1 MGAIAEALKKAQN
14 EWDALFSK
22 HRLDLVTSVST
33 TTLNHLENLQLQDIT
48 ELGAVFQKNS
58 NIYKLLCL
66 ENRQSYQDIYF
77 FRGTQELF
85 CIQPDP
91 YVSYSEAG
99 LNEDALQV
107 KPFFEDAYHWF
118 KRHVK
123 LFDASK
129 EYDRFSKV
137 KEKLVGKTIDDFVQ
151 KKTGEWVILV
161 EGNEFPVKKKG

>member
-1 MGAIAEALKKAQN
+1 MKTIEETILNAQN

-33 TTLNHLENLQLQDIT
+33 TTLNHLENLKLQDIY
-48 ELGAVFQKNS
+48 ERGAEFQKNS
-58 NIYKLLCL
+58 ITYKLLCL
-66 ENRQSYQDIYF
+66 ESRQSYQDIYF
-77 FRGTQELF
+77 FGGKQELF

-99 LNEDALQV
+99 LNEDALKV

-129 EYDRFSKV
+129 EYDCFIKV
-137 KEKLVGKTIDDFVQ
+137 KEKLVGKSIDDFVQ